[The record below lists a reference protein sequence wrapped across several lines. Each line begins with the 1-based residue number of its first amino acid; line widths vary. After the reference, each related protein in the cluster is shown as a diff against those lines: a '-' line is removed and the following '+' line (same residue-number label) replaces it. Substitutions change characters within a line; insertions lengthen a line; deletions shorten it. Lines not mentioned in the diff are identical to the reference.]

1 MPEPAPSIEVVD
13 PATGEAFARVP
24 SGGAPEVQAAI
35 ARARAAQPRW
45 GAMPFAERAR
55 GLRRLAGR
63 LARDPEVVHTIMRE
77 SGKPRF
83 EAQAMEVLYACELTR
98 FATGRAG
105 RRAVRDGIRHPFL
118 MATKRAR
125 VVRHPHGVV
134 GVIGPWNWPLL
145 NNYADAV
152 FPLAMGNAV
161 VLKPS
166 PVTPMTSLL
175 VERMWR
181 EEGLPEGVFQ
191 VVVGGAEA
199 GEALVA
205 EVDMVFFT
213 GSQAVGRK
221 IAAAAGARLIPCV
234 AELGGN
240 SPMVVLAD
248 ADVERAARAAVW
260 SAFANSGLVC
270 IRTERLIA
278 EAPIH
283 DRLVQRCVELM
294 ALLRQGRDT
303 PESDGEIDV
312 GAVTFPPQMERAERQ
327 IADALRQGARIAA
340 GGKRRADLGPGF
352 FAPTL
357 LVGVTP
363 GMEVS
368 RDETFGPVLPVL
380 RAADAEEAIRLAN
393 DSSHGLSASI
403 WSRDHARAAALA
415 RRLEVGTVCVNDVL
429 VNYFCVEVPLGGIK
443 ASGLG
448 VRHGIEGLRQFLRV
462 ESIVEDRPIARGTS
476 PLVGRQLQ
484 FPYRRRVLRVVD
496 WVLRRLYGRARG

>member
-1 MPEPAPSIEVVD
+1 MTAPAIDVVN

-24 SGGAPEVQAAI
+24 SHAASDVEAAI

-45 GAMPFAERAR
+45 AALPFAERAR
-55 GLRRLAGR
+55 ALRKVARRLAVDR
-63 LARDPEVVHTIMRE
+63 ELVATLMRE

-83 EAQAMEVLYACELTR
+83 EAQAIEVLYACEMTR

-105 RRAVRDGIRHPFL
+105 RRAVRDELRHPFL
-118 MATKRAR
+118 MATKRVR
-125 VVRHPHGVV
+125 VTRHPHGVV

-152 FPLAMGNAV
+152 APLAMGNAV

-166 PVTPMTSLL
+166 PITPMTSLL
-175 VERMWR
+175 VERIWR

-191 VVVGGAEA
+191 VVVGGAET
-199 GEALVA
+199 GEALLA
-205 EVDMVFFT
+205 GVDMIFFT
-213 GSQAVGRK
+213 GSQAIGRR
-221 IAAAAGARLIPCV
+221 IAQGAGARLIPCV
-234 AELGGN
+234 LELGGN
-240 SPMVVLAD
+240 SPMIVLAD

-260 SAFANSGLVC
+260 SAFAHSGQVC

-294 ALLRQGRDT
+294 GELRQGRDV
-303 PESDGEIDV
+303 PEADREIDV
-312 GAVTFPPQMERAERQ
+312 GAITFPPQIDRAERQ
-327 IADALRQGARIAA
+327 IADAVRQGATVAA
-340 GGKRRADLGPGF
+340 GGKRRTDLGPGF

-357 LVGVTP
+357 LVGVEP

-368 RDETFGPVLPVL
+368 REETFGPVLPVL

-393 DSSHGLSASI
+393 GTAYGLSASI
-403 WSRDHARAAALA
+403 WSGDPARASALG
-415 RRLEVGTVCVNDVL
+415 RRLEAGTVCVNDVL
-429 VNYFCVEVPLGGIK
+429 VNYFCVEAPLGGIK

-448 VRHGIEGLRQFLRV
+448 VRHGIEGLRQFCRV
-462 ESIVEDRPIARGTS
+462 ESIVEDVRVARGVS
-476 PLVGRQLQ
+476 RWVGRYLQ
-484 FPYRRRVLRVVD
+484 FPYRRKVLRVVE
-496 WVLRRLYGRARG
+496 WALRRLYG

>member
-1 MPEPAPSIEVVD
+1 MPAPAIDVVD
-13 PATGEAFARVP
+13 PSTGEAFARVP
-24 SGGAPEVQAAI
+24 SGGAAEVQAAV

-45 GAMPFAERAR
+45 AAAPFAERAR
-55 GLRRLAGR
+55 LLRRLASR
-63 LARDPEVVHTIMRE
+63 LARDPEVVATIMRE

-83 EAQAMEVLYACELTR
+83 EAEAIEVLYACEMTR

-105 RRAVRDGIRHPFL
+105 RRAVREGVRHPFL
-118 MATKRAR
+118 MRTKRAR

-145 NNYADAV
+145 NNYADAIA
-152 FPLAMGNAV
+152 PLAMGNAV

-175 VERMWR
+175 VERLWR

-191 VVVGGAEA
+191 VVVGGADA

-205 EVDMVFFT
+205 GVDMIFFT
-213 GSQAVGRK
+213 GSPATGRK
-221 IAAAAGARLIPCV
+221 IAAAAGARLVPFV

-260 SAFANSGLVC
+260 SAFAHSGQVC

-283 DRLVQRCVELM
+283 DRLVQRCTELM
-294 ALLRQGRDT
+294 RELRQGRDA

-312 GAVTFPPQMERAERQ
+312 GAVTFPPQMQRAERQ
-327 IADALRQGARIAA
+327 IADALERGARLAA
-340 GGKRRADLGPGF
+340 GGQRRTELGPGF

-363 GMEVS
+363 DMEVS
-368 RDETFGPVLPVL
+368 REETFGPVLPVL
-380 RAADAEEAIRLAN
+380 RAADAEDAIRLAN
-393 DSSHGLSASI
+393 DTPLGLSASI
-403 WSRDHARAAALA
+403 WSGDHARAAALA
-415 RRLEVGTVCVNDVL
+415 RRLEAGTVCVNDVL
-429 VNYFCVEVPLGGIK
+429 VNYFCVEAPLGGIK
-443 ASGLG
+443 ASGVG
-448 VRHGIEGLRQFLRV
+448 IRHGIEGLRQFCRI
-462 ESIVEDRPIARGTS
+462 ESIVEDRPIARGAS

-496 WVLRRLYGRARG
+496 WILRRMYGRAHR